1 MQHIAKCEKRGVTL
15 IELLVVLLIVA
26 LLAKLAISS
35 YSNLIHSM
43 RIYTATSEL
52 HSSLL
57 YARSESIKHGT
68 SVVICRSST
77 AESLDPKCDDNNSDE
92 NTNSGWGD
100 GWIIYQDLNGDGR
113 LSNNDKILRS
123 RGRLFT
129 SPDQGSIIPTPKR
142 KQIKFNSLGQVYGT
156 YLQFAISRPLESS
169 NSGEARFICIAS
181 GGRARVDK
189 VQCNSR

>member
-1 MQHIAKCEKRGVTL
+1 MQPTTDGKERGLTL
-15 IELLVVLLIVA
+15 IEIVVVLLILG
-26 LLAKLAISS
+26 LLSKLAIGA
-35 YSNLIHSM
+35 YSNLIHSI

-52 HSSLL
+52 HTSLL

-92 NTNSGWGD
+92 NSNSGWGD

-123 RGRLFT
+123 RGRLFS

-156 YLQFAISRPLESS
+156 YLQFAIQRPGESL

>member
-1 MQHIAKCEKRGVTL
+1 MKSIVKSRNSGLTL
-15 IELLVVLLIVA
+15 TEVVVVLLMIG
-26 LLAKLAISS
+26 LLSKLAISS
-35 YSNLIHSM
+35 YSNLIHST

-77 AESLDPKCDDNNSDE
+77 AESFNPKCDDTNSDE
-92 NTNSGWGD
+92 DTNSGWGD
-100 GWIIYQDLNGDGR
+100 GWIIYLDVNGDGR
-113 LSNNDKILRS
+113 LSNNDKILHS
-123 RGRLFT
+123 RGRLFA

-156 YLQFAISRPLESS
+156 YLQFAISRPVESA